1 MRQLK
6 VCTARPL
13 DIAEAAWLAGFID
26 GEGTIASY
34 ISKGKYPTWV
44 LSVAST
50 DRGSLEY
57 CQQITCAGGICEK
70 RVYPGR
76 KPAFTW
82 KVSAQ
87 RDLVAVLE
95 QVRPYLQIKKEQAD
109 IFLSG
114 WSDTDGS

>member
-6 VCTARPL
+6 ERTARVL

-26 GEGTIASY
+26 GEGTIARY
-34 ISKGKYPTWV
+34 AAKVKFFVWV
-44 LSVAST
+44 LSVSST
-50 DRGSLEY
+50 DRGALEY
-57 CQQITCAGGICEK
+57 CQQITNAGGVCEK

-76 KPAFTW
+76 KPAFVW

-87 RDLVAVLE
+87 RDLAAVLE
-95 QVRPYLQIKKEQAD
+95 QVLPYLKIRREQAEA
-109 IFLSG
+109 FLAG